1 MSLTYCP
8 GCHQLSF
15 VDAES
20 CPTCEQAFQPGQLQ
34 KVSDAEDRAFKRKA
48 GILFFTL
55 LIISLGIVL
64 AVILQ
69 GYMNSTWVANS

>member
-1 MSLTYCP
+1 MSLTHCP

-20 CPTCEQAFQPGQLQ
+20 CHTCGQAFQPGQLQ

-64 AVILQ
+64 AVILR
-69 GYMNSTWVANS
+69 GYMNSAWVTNS

>member
-1 MSLTYCP
+1 MSLTHCP
-8 GCHQLSF
+8 SCHQLGF
-15 VDAES
+15 VDAAS
-20 CPTCEQAFQPGQLQ
+20 CSSCAQAFQPGQLQ
-34 KVSDAEDRAFKRKA
+34 KIAHAEDRALKRKA

-55 LIISLGIVL
+55 LLISLGILL